1 MQLFPIQQASFKYKK
16 NLVDINN
23 EISQHIKVEVEEHTI
38 DKNKI
43 RVFKIA
49 KDEARY
55 LKIYTKELIVK
66 ETMDT
71 KGKEM
76 HMKNI
81 RDIFSEI
88 SPKGSSYEDYRSQ
101 SIHQM
106 QYEEYIYLLFNKIII
121 LVCY

>member
-1 MQLFPIQQASFKYKK
+1 MYNELFPIQQASFKYKK

-23 EISQHIKVEVEEHTI
+23 EISQHIKVEHVEHTI

-49 KDEARY
+49 NDLDE
-55 LKIYTKELIVK
+55 LKEIHERIKGTGKQDKEK
-66 ETMDT
+66 
-71 KGKEM
+71 

-101 SIHQM
+101 SIDQM
-106 QYEEYIYLLFNKIII
+106 QYEEYIYRR
-121 LVCY
+121 YPR